1 MNAWVKAEAMSLSSR
16 ETEVRRIGRQF
27 RILRERSGR
36 TIAQVS
42 RAAGLSERAV
52 RDLEAG
58 RTNPSLAT
66 VVSLADVLGAS
77 LDDLVEA
84 SRRSDSVSDY
94 SPASSATETTE
105 LTRTLRSPRMRARIV
120 HFGAGDTASL
130 PANAVFGYV
139 LADSVAVALDGEE
152 TLLRHGDSFH
162 ARAGVLQG
170 WRSPASGGRLL
181 VVEVLAGQAA
191 AAGTDGG
198 QETE

>member
-1 MNAWVKAEAMSLSSR
+1 MSSR
-16 ETEVRRIGRQF
+16 EAEIRKIGRHF

-36 TIAQVS
+36 SVAQVS

-66 VVSLADVLGAS
+66 VVSLVDVLGAN
-77 LDDLVEA
+77 LNDLVDA
-84 SRRSDSVSDY
+84 SRRSDVVSDY
-94 SPASSATETTE
+94 TPATDASETTE

-120 HFGAGDTASL
+120 QIGTDAAANL

-152 TLLRHGDSFH
+152 TVLRHGDSFH
-162 ARAGVLQG
+162 ARAGVLQA
-170 WRSPASGGRLL
+170 WRSQASGGRLL
-181 VVEVLAGQAA
+181 VVEAGADQPGG
-191 AAGTDGG
+191 AGMDGG
-198 QETE
+198 QDIT

>member
-1 MNAWVKAEAMSLSSR
+1 MSLSSR
-16 ETEVRRIGRQF
+16 ETEIRRIGRQF

-36 TIAQVS
+36 TVAQVS

-66 VVSLADVLGAS
+66 VVGLADVLGAN
-77 LDDLVEA
+77 LNDLVEA
-84 SRRSDSVSDY
+84 ARRSDPVSDY
-94 SPASSATETTE
+94 TPASDETETAE

-120 HFGAGDTASL
+120 QVGAGDAAGL

-139 LADSVAVALDGEE
+139 LADGVAVALDGEE
-152 TLLRHGDSFH
+152 TLLRRGDSFH
-162 ARAGVLQG
+162 ARAGVLRG
-170 WRSPASGGRLL
+170 WRSPAAGGRLL
-181 VVEVLAGQAA
+181 VVEALADQ

-198 QETE
+198 QETA